1 MMHATCCSSD
11 FCRPPQRD
19 LEFHSRNLRR
29 VALFTLIFFTLNIL
43 ISGLLV
49 FLPQADITYGIG

>member
-1 MMHATCCSSD
+1 MMRTTCCPD

-43 ISGLLV
+43 ISGLLL